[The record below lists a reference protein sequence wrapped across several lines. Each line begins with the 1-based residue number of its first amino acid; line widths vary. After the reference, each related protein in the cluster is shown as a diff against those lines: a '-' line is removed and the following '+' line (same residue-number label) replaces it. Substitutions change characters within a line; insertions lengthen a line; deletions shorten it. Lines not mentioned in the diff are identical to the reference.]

1 MINEETLERLV
12 RSKRAI
18 DSMILHA
25 QIALEHDKY
34 FKGLN
39 VDRDTPAYLDA
50 ILMQLGQI
58 GEACSRFKLPEE
70 TREEYPHINWRQ
82 IKGFRNEAY
91 HRYERLDYDID
102 WLIVDELLEDLI
114 LDLEEVSKDLE
125 SRIRCNSFVDKI

>member
-12 RSKRAI
+12 RSKRSI

-39 VDRDTPAYLDA
+39 EDRDSIAYRDA
-50 ILMQLGQI
+50 VLMQLGQI
-58 GEACSRFKLPEE
+58 GEACSGSKLPEE
-70 TREEYPHINWRQ
+70 TREEYTRINWRQ

-91 HRYERLDYDID
+91 HRYERLDYDIA
-102 WLIVDELLEDLI
+102 WMIVDELLEDLI
-114 LDLEEVSKDLE
+114 IDLEEVSKDLE
-125 SRIRCNSFVDKI
+125 DRISCN

>member
-25 QIALEHDKY
+25 QIALEHDQY
-34 FKGLN
+34 FKRLH
-39 VDRDTPAYLDA
+39 VDRESAAYRDA
-50 ILMQLGQI
+50 VLMQLGQV
-58 GEACSRFKLPEE
+58 GEFCSSSKLPEE
-70 TREEYPHINWRQ
+70 TREEYTHINWRQ

-91 HRYERLDYDID
+91 HRYERLDYDVA

-114 LDLEEVSKDLE
+114 VDLEEVSKDLE
-125 SRIRCNSFVDKI
+125 DRISCN

>member
-25 QIALEHDKY
+25 QMALEHDQY
-34 FKGLN
+34 FKGLKI
-39 VDRDTPAYLDA
+39 DRDSVAYRDA
-50 ILMQLGQI
+50 VLMQLGQV
-58 GEACSRFKLPEE
+58 GEFCSSSKLPEE
-70 TREEYPHINWRQ
+70 TREEYSHINWRQ

-91 HRYERLDYDID
+91 HRYERLDYDVA

-114 LDLEEVSKDLE
+114 VDLEEVSKDLE
-125 SRIRCNSFVDKI
+125 DRISCN

>member
-18 DSMILHA
+18 DSMILHS
-25 QIALEHDKY
+25 QIALEHDRY

-39 VDRDTPAYLDA
+39 EDRDKPAYLDA
-50 ILMQLGQI
+50 VLMQLGQI
-58 GEACSRFKLPEE
+58 GEACSGAKLPEE
-70 TREEYPHINWRQ
+70 TREEYSHIDWRQ

-91 HRYERLDYDID
+91 HRYERLDYDIA

-125 SRIRCNSFVDKI
+125 DRISCNSFVDKI

>member
-18 DSMILHA
+18 DSMICHA

-39 VDRDTPAYLDA
+39 EDRDSIAYRDA
-50 ILMQLGQI
+50 VLMQLGQI
-58 GEACSRFKLPEE
+58 GEACSGAKLPEE
-70 TREEYPHINWRQ
+70 TREEYSHINWRQ

-91 HRYERLDYDID
+91 HRYERLDYDVA

-114 LDLEEVSKDLE
+114 VDLEEVSKDLE
-125 SRIRCNSFVDKI
+125 DRISRN

>member
-25 QIALEHDKY
+25 QMALEHDRY
-34 FKGLN
+34 FKRLKI
-39 VDRDTPAYLDA
+39 DRDSVAYRDA
-50 ILMQLGQI
+50 VLMQLGQV
-58 GEACSRFKLPEE
+58 GEFCSSSKLPEE
-70 TREEYPHINWRQ
+70 TREEYSHINWRQ

-91 HRYERLDYDID
+91 HRYERLDYDVA

-114 LDLEEVSKDLE
+114 VDLEEVSKDLE
-125 SRIRCNSFVDKI
+125 DRISCN

>member
-1 MINEETLERLV
+1 MINEETLERSV

-18 DSMILHA
+18 DGMILHA

-58 GEACSRFKLPEE
+58 GEACSGSKLPEE
-70 TREEYPHINWRQ
+70 TREEYLHINWRQ

-91 HRYERLDYDID
+91 HRCERLDYDID